1 MDLKTISGIN
11 IKTIKITRIN
21 IEPLE
26 KDVEITKSKNL
37 NLFNLNYYFD
47 FGFYLCLIPFKFKP
61 LSKKETLSTH
71 FKCQIYKH
79 KLQKVNLSCVRKADL
94 CLEFNWTADLDFL
107 DALALFAAKI
117 CHKTDRIRFSVDD
130 TKIT

>member
-1 MDLKTISGIN
+1 MAIVIITSPYVFRRRLNTIYNLEIKNMDLKTISGIN

-37 NLFNLNYYFD
+37 NLFSLNYYFD

-61 LSKKETLSTH
+61 LSKTETLSTH
-71 FKCQIYKH
+71 FKYQIYKH
-79 KLQKVNLSCVRKADL
+79 KLQKVNFSCIRKAD
-94 CLEFNWTADLDFL
+94 
-107 DALALFAAKI
+107 
-117 CHKTDRIRFSVDD
+117 
-130 TKIT
+130 